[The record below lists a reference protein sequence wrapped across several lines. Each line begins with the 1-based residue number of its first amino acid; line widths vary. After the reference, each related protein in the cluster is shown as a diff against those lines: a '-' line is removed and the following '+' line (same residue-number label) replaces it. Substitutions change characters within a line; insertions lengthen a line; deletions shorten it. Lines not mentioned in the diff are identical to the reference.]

1 MTEKKIIVLVG
12 PSGSGKT
19 SIGKILSKRGIPRL
33 ITTTT
38 RAPRLGELDG
48 VDYYFRDFTEMKIDH
63 FIEQTVYN
71 DNRYGL
77 TKDEVK
83 TKLEKYDL
91 VHVSLDQNGA
101 KAVKEAFPKETFV
114 IFVKISEEEMVRRM
128 KRRGDSQA
136 EIDERIVFSRRT
148 NELVPPPYTD
158 LVVENID
165 INVAAQEIIDNI
177 MKKTKSNKKV

>member
-1 MTEKKIIVLVG
+1 MAEKRIIVLVG

-19 SIGKILSKRGIPRL
+19 SIGKILSKHGIHRL

-38 RAPRLGELDG
+38 RKPRPGEVEG
-48 VDYYFRDFTEMKIDH
+48 IDYYFRGFDEMKIDD

-77 TKDEVK
+77 TKNEVK
-83 TKLEKYDL
+83 LKLKKYDI

-101 KAVKEAFPKETFV
+101 KAVKRTFPEEAFVVFV
-114 IFVKISEEEMVRRM
+114 QIDEEEMIRRM
-128 KRRGDSQA
+128 KKRGDSQV
-136 EIDERIVFSRRT
+136 EIDERIAFSRRT
-148 NELVPPPYTD
+148 NELVPPSYTD

-165 INVAAQEIIDNI
+165 INTAAQEIIDSV
-177 MKKTKSNKKV
+177 MKNPTTNKNS